1 MYVCVDCRHAYI
13 VYVLS
18 IPKSTYAAYM
28 YTYLHLH
35 MYTVHTYMYM
45 YVCAQT
51 IHAYTCT
58 CIVYVLGIPKS
69 TCTRM

>member
-1 MYVCVDCRHAYI
+1 M
-13 VYVLS
+13 
-18 IPKSTYAAYM
+18 
-28 YTYLHLH
+28 
-35 MYTVHTYMYM
+35 YMYM

-69 TCTRM
+69 TCTCM